1 MADTETRLEIAKQH
15 VLVAV
20 VEQQKQ
26 LIERRKKCG
35 LGTASAEPLLRSYKR
50 ALATFE
56 DELASKLHG

>member
-1 MADTETRLEIAKQH
+1 MCWE
-15 VLVAV
+15 AV